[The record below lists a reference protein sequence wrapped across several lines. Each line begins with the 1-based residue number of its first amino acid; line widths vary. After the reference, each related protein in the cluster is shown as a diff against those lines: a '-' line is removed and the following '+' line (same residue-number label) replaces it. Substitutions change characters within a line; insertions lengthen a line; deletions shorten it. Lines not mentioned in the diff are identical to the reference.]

1 MLRLERKLTSFLW
14 EVARC
19 LGTARLSMLRA
30 NQTDALGEIGASP
43 FTRDFLRGSL
53 PALDCSGTKLLA
65 PLEIG
70 SPRFSFPLIPSTSAP
85 LAVSRPATLQFAY
98 MGLPARSRSFE
109 ESTATAQA
117 ILGHGGD
124 VGRYNCPSFDSARA
138 QIIYISSFF
147 LYIYNAFRTADATFC
162 YALLSTYSLL
172 SNIIK
177 PDTVWMAFT
186 AATSLFMDVVLILS
200 QLPSKLPLQH
210 SSA

>member
-138 QIIYISSFF
+138 QIIYR
-147 LYIYNAFRTADATFC
+147 YIHNALRTADATFC